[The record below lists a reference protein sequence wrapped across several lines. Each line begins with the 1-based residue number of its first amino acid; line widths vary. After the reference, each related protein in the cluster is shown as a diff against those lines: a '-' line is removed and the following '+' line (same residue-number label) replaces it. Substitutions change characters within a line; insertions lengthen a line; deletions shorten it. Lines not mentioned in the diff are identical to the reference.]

1 LKFIIFI
8 LLTTSFLFASSS
20 GDNIKLKIL
29 QNICMGIKSSKNMKV
44 WSDEEVVKDSFLSFN
59 KFEVVSD
66 FKEADLIIIKNNFA
80 SLDKYKNKHIFV
92 LDYNLLSKIPNSFGA
107 FFWKKGRP
115 NIVFIKSRLD
125 EQKLQLASEL
135 EPYIEE
141 KVW

>member
-1 LKFIIFI
+1 
-8 LLTTSFLFASSS
+8 
-20 GDNIKLKIL
+20 
-29 QNICMGIKSSKNMKV
+29 MKV
-44 WSDEEVVKDSFLSFN
+44 WSDEEVVKKSFLSFS

-66 FKEADLIIIKNNFA
+66 FEEADLIIIKNNFA